1 VAAPIRAGTLRVVD
15 GNPAS
20 IGRVS
25 DRPLGCGDRDAGCRA
40 VFFECR
46 RRGGAMTLRRSPWE
60 TTARGEV
67 GLRTLDSG
75 ETDPQRLAGTNA
87 PTNTAVRRTHTHA
100 TGRESGNRTRQPSSE
115 GTPIALGA
123 SKTRAAELRVEQD
136 YWVGWIVSSPVE
148 RSAMVGHDARA
159 GGLAVASSRMARRGR
174 RPRGGRS
181 RRRRKGCRG
190 RYSPRDGYTTMK
202 FGWLGIFTF
211 GRVCAFIS
219 SVSPMIPLR

>member
-75 ETDPQRLAGTNA
+75 ETDPQRLAGTHA
-87 PTNTAVRRTHTHA
+87 PTNTAVCHTHTRR
-100 TGRESGNRTRQPSSE
+100 GGNRGTGPVSRRRK

-136 YWVGWIVSSPVE
+136 YWVGRIVSSPVE
-148 RSAMVGHDARA
+148 RAAMVGHDARA